1 MNMEVKE
8 FDTLCNLVYKTHGL
22 TNQAPWKT
30 RRTNELISMPNV
42 KLQTLVPS
50 PSGILQHIKQVF
62 IQSGYFWKLSEIET
76 NILYPI
82 V

>member
-1 MNMEVKE
+1 MEVKE
-8 FDTLCNLVYKTHGL
+8 FDTLCNLVYETYGL
-22 TNQAPWKT
+22 TNQVPWKA
-30 RRTNELISMPNV
+30 RRTDELTSMPNV

-62 IQSGYFWKLSEIET
+62 IQSGCFWKLSETET
-76 NILYPI
+76 NIPYPI